1 MYSLL
6 ISVRM
11 IQWNWSLDL
20 IVGLL
25 ELLCNISLAY
35 VDSYH
40 SVSLPEPRLRW
51 QLVRYDLTLL

>member
-1 MYSLL
+1 ML

-11 IQWNWSLDL
+11 IQWNCQWSLDS

-35 VDSYH
+35 ADSYR

-51 QLVRYDLTLL
+51 QLVRYDFTLS